1 MNKEVLESPNPW
13 TAPPKPA
20 SVPEIIMDKII
31 VRLLLIP
38 AYSEANGF
46 NPTDR
51 ISKPSVVF
59 HQEPHKNKE
68 NEGQENADVQT
79 RAITDIC

>member
-1 MNKEVLESPNPW
+1 
-13 TAPPKPA
+13 
-20 SVPEIIMDKII
+20 MDKII

-51 ISKPSVVF
+51 NF

-79 RAITDIC
+79 RAITDTC